1 MMNASR
7 LYHMAPPGF
16 EANLLGLPND
26 HDHPFAVDIFSVSS
40 SMQNQLNRTETQAI
54 SSVQSL
60 ASVQTLLK
68 AGLGC
73 ITFMRDLLPHDNF
86 SESHFVTSEENAS
99 QDSSG
104 SFSSL
109 DLQKKRNV
117 NSFKIM
123 TMTRG
128 YTDEADRLLNYLEY
142 GVFDALQKQYL
153 RTFIF
158 AVYLDNKD
166 PNNIIEAYT
175 FNFQYHK
182 LPGTD
187 TTVPVM
193 TLGDDAK
200 RTPLRG
206 FNARKKD
213 PVAEA
218 VSKGK
223 LPTLRDVKRSVK
235 TLLKTLITSMTQMD
249 VLPKRRFASF
259 KMFYTDDTPSE
270 YEPPHFIA
278 ADAERDKWFFMT
290 HDIDEIPDKWS
301 VGKVDT
307 GHHAVNVSV
316 TSIATYLP
324 SSTEHDNAPFTGTT
338 TRCVKAPSLSP
349 AEEASLRM
357 EQAAKQKE
365 DAENRNIVWS
375 AEDVTREEDA
385 DGEDEADFVQQ
396 PDGTYVLAG
405 VTQQEVK
412 PVPIGLRTE
421 GGCIEPIP
429 AEMMPVDEEVF
440 GGSTQIVP
448 TRLND
453 MLEKKAADI
462 IMIDETQPVGDHTPR
477 PGCLSS
483 DSDGSTSIR
492 PRNSLLDFSPTQPCV
507 GSRIASPSSGSPLPS
522 VSDNDDIDTQL
533 LQKLVLSA
541 NDGDDTEMLDMEM
554 QAMDYRHPS
563 ESIQSYGPSNQSV
576 PEIINVDAATPK
588 QAKKVKNDTDV
599 VECECGVSLEDGCCL
614 CEGGCERWYHVWCM
628 GYVTV
633 TLNPSARL
641 KLCRYHSAQDPRFP
655 DKFVCFDCRMRA
667 DPSWELIKMDLFP
680 TMMSKFRELASF
692 RRAIK
697 IAERFEPETTA
708 QFMKQMGCENNLG
721 KQLFKRLEIENFI
734 IEHETVVDD
743 IGFTESRARN
753 GKGKGKAK
761 GKQTKTR
768 RNVQK
773 AKYIFNRQS
782 KHTKEYSDYFDPSH
796 EAESR
801 LLGFPQT
808 KSSARSR
815 PGMSTLK
822 IQLVPPPP
830 AKILVNDTQTQDDL
844 ETQTALSSD
853 KLKRTKLDEV
863 SKPRKRVKISVAPG
877 VDLAE

>member
-1 MMNASR
+1 
-7 LYHMAPPGF
+7 
-16 EANLLGLPND
+16 
-26 HDHPFAVDIFSVSS
+26 
-40 SMQNQLNRTETQAI
+40 MQNQLNKTETQAI
-54 SSVQSL
+54 SSAQSL

-86 SESHFVTSEENAS
+86 SESHFVTSEESAS

-193 TLGDDAK
+193 TLGDDTK

-206 FNARKKD
+206 FNTRKKD

-278 ADAERDKWFFMT
+278 ADAEKDKWFFMT
-290 HDIDEIPDKWS
+290 HDMDEIPDKWS

-324 SSTEHDNAPFTGTT
+324 SSTEYDNAPFTGTT
-338 TRCVKAPSLSP
+338 TRCATAPSLSP
-349 AEEASLRM
+349 IEEASLRM

-375 AEDVTREEDA
+375 TEDVMCEEDA
-385 DGEDEADFVQQ
+385 DGENEADFVQQ

-405 VTQQEVK
+405 MAQQDAK

-421 GGCIEPIP
+421 DGCIEPIP
-429 AEMMPVDEEVF
+429 AEMMPVDEEIF
-440 GGSTQIVP
+440 GGSTQTVP

-453 MLEKKAADI
+453 MLTKKTTDVV
-462 IMIDETQPVGDHTPR
+462 MIDETQPVDDHTPKS
-477 PGCLSS
+477 GCHSLSR
-483 DSDGSTSIR
+483 DGSTSIR
-492 PRNSLLDFSPTQPCV
+492 PRDGLLDFSPTQPCLV
-507 GSRIASPSSGSPLPS
+507 SRLTTPSPESPLPGA
-522 VSDNDDIDTQL
+522 SDNDDIDTQL

-541 NDGDDTEMLDMEM
+541 NNGDDTEMLDMET
-554 QAMDYRHPS
+554 QAMDYCHPS
-563 ESIQSYGPSNQSV
+563 ESIQSYGISNQSV
-576 PEIINVDAATPK
+576 PEIIDADIATPR
-588 QAKKVKNDTDV
+588 QERKVKHDTDV
-599 VECECGVSLEDGCCL
+599 VECECGVSLEDGCCF

-628 GYVTV
+628 GY
-633 TLNPSARL
+633 
-641 KLCRYHSAQDPRFP
+641 HSSQDPRLP
-655 DKFVCFDCRMRA
+655 DKFVCFDCRVRA
-667 DPSWELIKMDLFP
+667 DPTWEMIKMDLFP
-680 TMMSKFRELASF
+680 TMLSKFRELASF

-697 IAERFEPETTA
+697 ITEKFEPETAA
-708 QFMKQMGCENNLG
+708 QFTKQMGCENNLG

-773 AKYIFNRQS
+773 AKYVFNRQS
-782 KHTKEYSDYFDPSH
+782 KHTKEYSDYFDPSL

-801 LLGFPQT
+801 LLGLPQ
-808 KSSARSR
+808 KKLSAKPR
-815 PGMSTLK
+815 PGMSTSK
-822 IQLVPPPP
+822 TQLAPLPP
-830 AKILVNDTQTQDDL
+830 AKILVNDTQTQDDI
-844 ETQTALSSD
+844 ETQTALPSVSAD
-853 KLKRTKLDEV
+853 KLKRTKLDED
-863 SKPRKRVKISVAPG
+863 SRPRKRVKVSVAPG
-877 VDLAE
+877 IDLAE

>member
-1 MMNASR
+1 
-7 LYHMAPPGF
+7 
-16 EANLLGLPND
+16 
-26 HDHPFAVDIFSVSS
+26 
-40 SMQNQLNRTETQAI
+40 MQNQLNKTETQAI
-54 SSVQSL
+54 SSAQSL

-86 SESHFVTSEENAS
+86 SESHFVTSEESAS

-158 AVYLDNKD
+158 AVYLVNSFDNKD
-166 PNNIIEAYT
+166 PNKY
-175 FNFQYHK
+175 YHK
-182 LPGTD
+182 IPGTD

-193 TLGDDAK
+193 TLGDDTK

-278 ADAERDKWFFMT
+278 ADAEKDKWFFMT
-290 HDIDEIPDKWS
+290 HDMDEIPDKWG

-338 TRCVKAPSLSP
+338 MRGLTAPSLSP
-349 AEEASLRM
+349 AEEATLRM

-375 AEDVTREEDA
+375 AEDVMCDEDA

-405 VTQQEVK
+405 VAQQEAK

-429 AEMMPVDEEVF
+429 AEMMPIDEEIF
-440 GGSTQIVP
+440 GGSTQTVP

-453 MLEKKAADI
+453 MVRLAKKTVDVV
-462 IMIDETQPVGDHTPR
+462 MIDETQPVGDQTPK
-477 PGCLSS
+477 PGYLSS
-483 DSDGSTSIR
+483 DRDGSTSIR
-492 PRNSLLDFSPTQPCV
+492 PRNGLLDFSPTQPCR
-507 GSRIASPSSGSPLPS
+507 SRLTTPSPGSPLPS

-541 NDGDDTEMLDMEM
+541 NDGDDTEMLDMET
-554 QAMDYRHPS
+554 QAMDYCHS
-563 ESIQSYGPSNQSV
+563 ESIQSYGPSNQSI
-576 PEIINVDAATPK
+576 PEIIDVDTATPK
-588 QAKKVKNDTDV
+588 PEKQVKPDTDV
-599 VECECGVSLEDGCCL
+599 VECECGVSILMPKLQLEDDGCCL
-614 CEGGCERWYHVWCM
+614 CEGGCGRWYHVWCM
-628 GYVTV
+628 GY
-633 TLNPSARL
+633 
-641 KLCRYHSAQDPRFP
+641 HSAQDPRLP
-655 DKFVCFDCRMRA
+655 DKFVCFDCRVRA
-667 DPSWELIKMDLFP
+667 DPSWGLIKMDLFP
-680 TMMSKFRELASF
+680 TMLSKFRELASF

-697 IAERFEPETTA
+697 TAEKFEPETAA
-708 QFMKQMGCENNLG
+708 QFTKQMGCENNLG

-734 IEHETVVDD
+734 VEHETVVDD

-753 GKGKGKAK
+753 GKGKGKVK

-773 AKYIFNRQS
+773 AKYVFNRQS

-801 LLGFPQT
+801 LIGLPQS
-808 KSSARSR
+808 KPNARSR
-815 PGMSTLK
+815 PGMSTSKPQPAPL
-822 IQLVPPPP
+822 PPS
-830 AKILVNDTQTQDDL
+830 KILVNDTQTQDDL
-844 ETQTALSSD
+844 ETQTAPPSLSLD
-853 KLKRTKLDEV
+853 KLKRTKPDED
-863 SKPRKRVKISVAPG
+863 SRPRKRVKVSVAPG

>member
-1 MMNASR
+1 
-7 LYHMAPPGF
+7 
-16 EANLLGLPND
+16 
-26 HDHPFAVDIFSVSS
+26 
-40 SMQNQLNRTETQAI
+40 MQNQLNKTETQAI
-54 SSVQSL
+54 SSAQSL

-73 ITFMRDLLPHDNF
+73 ITFMRYVQF
-86 SESHFVTSEENAS
+86 SSSCNVFTHEFPGIFFLKTTSQKARLILRCHFVTSEESAS

-193 TLGDDAK
+193 TLGDDTK

-206 FNARKKD
+206 FNAGKKD

-278 ADAERDKWFFMT
+278 ADAEKDKWFFMT
-290 HDIDEIPDKWS
+290 HDMDEIPDKWS
-301 VGKVDT
+301 VGKVNT

-338 TRCVKAPSLSP
+338 TRGVTAPTLSP
-349 AEEASLRM
+349 TEEATLRM
-357 EQAAKQKE
+357 EQAEKQKE

-375 AEDVTREEDA
+375 AEDVMCDEDA

-405 VTQQEVK
+405 VAQQEAK
-412 PVPIGLRTE
+412 PVLIGLRTE

-429 AEMMPVDEEVF
+429 VEMMPIDEEIF
-440 GGSTQIVP
+440 GGSTQTVP

-453 MLEKKAADI
+453 MLAKKITDVV
-462 IMIDETQPVGDHTPR
+462 MIDETQPVGDQTPK
-477 PGCLSS
+477 PGCFSPDR
-483 DSDGSTSIR
+483 DSSTSVR
-492 PRNSLLDFSPTQPCV
+492 LRDGLLDFSPTQPCR
-507 GSRIASPSSGSPLPS
+507 GSRLTTPSPGSPLPS
-522 VSDNDDIDTQL
+522 ISDNDDIDTQL

-541 NDGDDTEMLDMEM
+541 NDGDDTEMLDMET
-554 QAMDYRHPS
+554 QAMDHSHS
-563 ESIQSYGPSNQSV
+563 ESIQSYGPGNQSV
-576 PEIINVDAATPK
+576 PEIIDVDIATPK
-588 QAKKVKNDTDV
+588 PEKQVKPDTDV
-599 VECECGVSLEDGCCL
+599 VECECGVSLEDDGCCV
-614 CEGGCERWYHVWCM
+614 CEGGCKRWYHVWCM
-628 GYVTV
+628 GY
-633 TLNPSARL
+633 
-641 KLCRYHSAQDPRFP
+641 HSAQDPRLP
-655 DKFVCFDCRMRA
+655 NKFVCFDCRVRA

-680 TMMSKFRELASF
+680 TMLSKFREVASF

-697 IAERFEPETTA
+697 IAEKFEPETAA
-708 QFMKQMGCENNLG
+708 QFSKQMGCENNLG

-734 IEHETVVDD
+734 VEHETVVDD

-753 GKGKGKAK
+753 GKGKSKAK

-773 AKYIFNRQS
+773 AKYVFNRQS

-801 LLGFPQT
+801 LIDLPQS
-808 KSSARSR
+808 KLSARPR
-815 PGMSTLK
+815 PGMSTSKPQPAPLS
-822 IQLVPPPP
+822 P
-830 AKILVNDTQTQDDL
+830 AKILVHDTQTQDDL
-844 ETQTALSSD
+844 ETQRALPSLPLD
-853 KLKRTKLDEV
+853 KLKRTKPDED
-863 SKPRKRVKISVAPG
+863 SRPRKRVKVSVAPG